1 MKPHHPMTRRRF
13 ARSLAALSLGAVA
26 AGAMSGCNVIG
37 AVAQFA
43 PEPDIGS
50 AYANLRGQTVAVMVW
65 VDRGARIDYPSV
77 QADVAHGLTNK
88 LSQLT
93 NPKDKHDKP
102 TPELE
107 AIRYLDPMTV
117 IRFQDDHPEL
127 EGMPPTDVATR
138 LGVTRV
144 IYIEVKVIF
153 SFKFLNNRSS

>member
-1 MKPHHPMTRRRF
+1 MNPFVGDGAKQCGRTRGPCPTRETTQRRIRTMKPHHPMTRRGF

-88 LSQLT
+88 PSQLT
-93 NPKDKHDKP
+93 NP
-102 TPELE
+102 E
-107 AIRYLDPMTV
+107 A
-117 IRFQDDHPEL
+117 
-127 EGMPPTDVATR
+127 
-138 LGVTRV
+138 
-144 IYIEVKVIF
+144 
-153 SFKFLNNRSS
+153 